1 MGNIYTV
8 GPNEAM
14 VVSGGC
20 FGSREKRTIVGG
32 WAWAW
37 AFVSDVQSISL
48 EVMTLNPKCESVE
61 TKQGV
66 ALTVTGVAQVK
77 VIKEGDLLKTAC
89 EQFLGVEPDEIQ
101 DILIQT
107 LEGHLRAILGSL
119 TVEEVYKDRD
129 TFARMVREVASP
141 DVGRMGIEIL
151 SFTIKDV
158 NDTVDYLDSLGKT
171 QTAKVIQAAD
181 IGVAEAERDAGVKE
195 AECERGREDK
205 RFLADTSIA
214 DSQRDFEMMKA
225 GFDQE
230 VNAKKAEAE
239 VAYTMQ
245 AAKEK
250 QEIRTQEIEIEVIER
265 RKLIE
270 VEDREIERRDKE
282 LQSTVKSPAEAESF
296 KMQTLAEAAKTK
308 RVMAAQADAE
318 RIKMVGAAEA
328 AAIEAIGKAEA
339 EMMRQKASAYKEYGD
354 AAVMSLVLEA
364 MPKLASEIA
373 APLGK
378 TEEIVIINEAK
389 CGGVGTQVSK
399 LIGAL
404 PASLRGDV
412 DLNSILGKIP
422 GADVA

>member
-1 MGNIYTV
+1 
-8 GPNEAM
+8 
-14 VVSGGC
+14 
-20 FGSREKRTIVGG
+20 
-32 WAWAW
+32 
-37 AFVSDVQSISL
+37 
-48 EVMTLNPKCESVE
+48 MTLNPKCESVE
-61 TKQGV
+61 TAQGV
-66 ALTVTGVAQVK
+66 AVTVTGVAQVK
-77 VIKEGDLLKTAC
+77 VIKEDELLKTAC
-89 EQFLGVEPDEIQ
+89 EQFLGKSTKAIE
-101 DILIQT
+101 DILLQT

-119 TVEEVYKDRD
+119 TVEQVYKDRD
-129 TFARMVREVASP
+129 TFAKMVREVASP

-158 NDTVDYLDSLGKT
+158 NDDVDYLDSLGKT
-171 QTAKVIQAAD
+171 QTAKVIQVAD
-181 IGVAEAERDAGVKE
+181 IGVAEAERDAGVRE

-205 RFLADTSIA
+205 KFQAETSIA
-214 DSQRDFEMMKA
+214 DSERHYDMQKA

-239 VAYTMQ
+239 LAYTLQ

-250 QEIRTQEIEIEVIER
+250 QAIRTQQIEIEAIER

-354 AAVMSLVLEA
+354 AAVMSLVLES

-378 TEEIVIINEAK
+378 TQEIVIINEGRR
-389 CGGVGTQVSK
+389 GGLGSEVSK

-404 PASLRGDV
+404 PATLGDV
-412 DLNSILGKIP
+412 DLSAILGKIP
-422 GADVA
+422 GAHVA

>member
-1 MGNIYTV
+1 
-8 GPNEAM
+8 
-14 VVSGGC
+14 
-20 FGSREKRTIVGG
+20 
-32 WAWAW
+32 
-37 AFVSDVQSISL
+37 
-48 EVMTLNPKCESVE
+48 MTLNPKCESVE
-61 TKQGV
+61 TAQGV
-66 ALTVTGVAQVK
+66 AVTVTGVAQVK
-77 VIKEGDLLKTAC
+77 VIKEDELLKTAC
-89 EQFLGVEPDEIQ
+89 EQFLGKSPR
-101 DILIQT
+101 DIEGILLQT
-107 LEGHLRAILGSL
+107 LEGHLRAILGTL
-119 TVEEVYKDRD
+119 TVEEIYKDRD
-129 TFARMVREVASP
+129 TFAKMVREVASP
-141 DVGRMGIEIL
+141 DIGRMGIEIL

-158 NDTVDYLDSLGKT
+158 NDEVDYLDSLGKT
-171 QTAKVIQAAD
+171 QTAKVIQQAD
-181 IGVAEAERDAGVKE
+181 IGVAEAERDAGVRE

-239 VAYTMQ
+239 LAYTLQ

-250 QEIRTQEIEIEVIER
+250 QAIRTQQIEIEAIER

-354 AAVMSLVLEA
+354 AAVMSLVLES

-378 TEEIVIINEAK
+378 TEEIVIINEGRS
-389 CGGVGTQVSK
+389 GGLGTEVSK

-404 PASLRGDV
+404 PATLGDV
-412 DLNSILGKIP
+412 DLSAILGKIP
-422 GADVA
+422 GAHVA

>member
-1 MGNIYTV
+1 
-8 GPNEAM
+8 
-14 VVSGGC
+14 
-20 FGSREKRTIVGG
+20 
-32 WAWAW
+32 
-37 AFVSDVQSISL
+37 
-48 EVMTLNPKCESVE
+48 MTLNPRCESVE

-129 TFARMVREVASP
+129 TFAKMVREVASP

-158 NDTVDYLDSLGKT
+158 NDEVEYLDSLGKT
-171 QTAKVIQAAD
+171 QTAQVVQAAD
-181 IGVAEAERDAGVKE
+181 IGVAEAERDAGVRE

-239 VAYTMQ
+239 LAYTLQ

-250 QEIRTQEIEIEVIER
+250 QAIRTQQIEIEAIER

-354 AAVMSLVLEA
+354 AAVMSLVLES

-378 TEEIVIINEAK
+378 TEEIVIINEGRR
-389 CGGVGTQVSK
+389 GGLGSEVSK

-404 PASLRGDV
+404 PATLGDV
-412 DLNSILGKIP
+412 DLSAILGKIP
-422 GADVA
+422 GAHVA

>member
-1 MGNIYTV
+1 
-8 GPNEAM
+8 
-14 VVSGGC
+14 
-20 FGSREKRTIVGG
+20 
-32 WAWAW
+32 
-37 AFVSDVQSISL
+37 
-48 EVMTLNPKCESVE
+48 
-61 TKQGV
+61 
-66 ALTVTGVAQVK
+66 
-77 VIKEGDLLKTAC
+77 
-89 EQFLGVEPDEIQ
+89 
-101 DILIQT
+101 
-107 LEGHLRAILGSL
+107 LRAILGSL

-129 TFARMVREVASP
+129 TFAKMVREVASP

-158 NDTVDYLDSLGKT
+158 NDEVEYLDSLGKT
-171 QTAKVIQAAD
+171 QTAQVVQAAD

-239 VAYTMQ
+239 LAYTLQ

-250 QEIRTQEIEIEVIER
+250 QAIREQQIEIEVIER

-282 LQSTVKSPAEAESF
+282 LQATVKSPAEAESF

-308 RVMAAQADAE
+308 RVMSAQADAE
-318 RIKMVGAAEA
+318 RIKLVGGAEA
-328 AAIEAIGKAEA
+328 AAIEAVGKAEA

-378 TEEIVIINEAK
+378 TQEIVIINESRP
-389 CGGVGTQVSK
+389 GGVGTEVAK
-399 LIGAL
+399 LIGAM
-404 PASLRGDV
+404 PALAGDV
-412 DLNSILGKIP
+412 DIGSILGKIP
-422 GADVA
+422 GYEAEVA

>member
-1 MGNIYTV
+1 
-8 GPNEAM
+8 
-14 VVSGGC
+14 
-20 FGSREKRTIVGG
+20 
-32 WAWAW
+32 
-37 AFVSDVQSISL
+37 
-48 EVMTLNPKCESVE
+48 MTLNPKCESVE

-129 TFARMVREVASP
+129 TFAKMVREVASP

-158 NDTVDYLDSLGKT
+158 NDDVDYLDSLGKT
-171 QTAKVIQAAD
+171 QTAKVIQVAD
-181 IGVAEAERDAGVKE
+181 IGVAEAERDAGVRE

-205 RFLADTSIA
+205 KFQAETSIA
-214 DSQRDFEMMKA
+214 DSERHYDMQKA

-239 VAYTMQ
+239 LAYTLQ

-250 QEIRTQEIEIEVIER
+250 QAIREQQIEIEVIER

-308 RVMAAQADAE
+308 RVMSAQADAE
-318 RIKMVGAAEA
+318 RIKLVGGAEA
-328 AAIEAIGKAEA
+328 AAIEAVGKAEA

-378 TEEIVIINEAK
+378 TQEIVIINESRP
-389 CGGVGTQVSK
+389 GGVGTEVAK
-399 LIGAL
+399 LIGAM
-404 PASLRGDV
+404 PALAGDV
-412 DLNSILGKIP
+412 DIGSILGKIP
-422 GADVA
+422 GYE